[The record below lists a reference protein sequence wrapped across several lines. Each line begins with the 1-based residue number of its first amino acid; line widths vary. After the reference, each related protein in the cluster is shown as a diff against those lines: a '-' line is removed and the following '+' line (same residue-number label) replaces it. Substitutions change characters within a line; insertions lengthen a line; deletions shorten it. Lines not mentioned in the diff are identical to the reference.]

1 MLARLTIFL
10 GAFIAFAVEPLVGR
24 TLLPEFGGMASVWV
38 TCLAAFQV
46 LLVGGY
52 LYAHLLGS
60 RRQGRTGVRI
70 HLALLVLGAAWLVGV
85 GWRHT
90 FLARTIAGWGCPALG
105 TLLAVLALSGV
116 PFILLA
122 ANSSLV
128 QKLAGGEYR
137 LYAMSNLG
145 SFAGLLAY
153 PFLLEPYISVTV
165 QWHLLGGL
173 TLVYAGLLGAL
184 AGRNRETGSYHADA
198 HLIEDGEQGVMLQRG
213 VRDVVLWLSIPALTC
228 FALNAVT
235 AFLTT
240 SVTPIPLMWVYVLAL
255 YLLTYVL
262 GFSDLGSRIL
272 PVLLVLGVV
281 AVLFAAGAAT
291 TTGSGDQRFLWN
303 LAACSSVIV
312 FTLSGLHAW
321 LYKLRPNASRLTL
334 YYLCLA
340 VGGGV
345 GGVLS
350 SLVAPLVFTS
360 ALEYPLALLSLL
372 GLSLYAI
379 YTYLSNGMFPFGG
392 KDLAVRVRG
401 YLPHI
406 RWACLIACGLFA
418 VLLYHQQK
426 RLRANVYQ
434 EGRTFYGAW
443 CLSNEDIVNQYGKKY
458 PVNVFVHGGTTHGM
472 QPRDEFHRKEP
483 TVYYGPLGGG
493 LAIQSHPRYKE
504 GKPLRVALVGLG
516 IGVQAC
522 YGRPGDVYR
531 FYEICPEVMKLAEE
545 GPFDYLRI
553 CKATR
558 EMVLGD
564 ARKKLEEEDRR
575 GDEKYDV
582 ISLDVFSGDSISMY
596 LVTQEAF
603 ALYRR
608 RLKPGGI
615 LTIHITNWNVD
626 LRPVMKA
633 GAKSIGMNC
642 EIAVQPQ
649 GLFTFQAMW
658 AIMYEKRPAFPVES
672 KFIYMDDVPDVE
684 LPTDERG
691 SLVPYLMF
699 FQSDE

>member
-46 LLVGGY
+46 LLIGGY
-52 LYAHLLGS
+52 LYAHLLGARGMS
-60 RRQGRTGVRI
+60 RAGVGA
-70 HLALLVLGAAWLVGV
+70 HLLLLILGAAWLVAV
-85 GWRHT
+85 GGWHVPI
-90 FLARTIAGWGCPALG
+90 ARMIAGWGCPAFG

-153 PFLLEPYISVTV
+153 PFLLEPYVSITA

-173 TLVYAGLLGAL
+173 TLVYAGLLSVL
-184 AGRNRETGSYHADA
+184 AGRSRNEVPHLDA
-198 HLIEDGEQGVMLQRG
+198 KPSPVSDGEGLVSKPGM
-213 VRDVVLWLSIPALTC
+213 RDIVLWLLIPALTC
-228 FALNAVT
+228 FALNAIT

-240 SVTPIPLMWVYVLAL
+240 AVTPIPLMWVYVLAL
-255 YLLTYVL
+255 YLLTYVI
-262 GFSDLGSRIL
+262 GFSNLGSRVL
-272 PVLLVLGVV
+272 PALLVLGVG
-281 AVLFAAGAAT
+281 AVLFAVGASAS
-291 TTGSGDQRFLWN
+291 TGSGEQRFLWN
-303 LAACSSVIV
+303 LLACSSVIV
-312 FTLSGLHAW
+312 CTFSGLHAW
-321 LYKLRPNASRLTL
+321 LYKLRPASDRLTL

-340 VGGGV
+340 VGGGA
-345 GGVLS
+345 GGILS
-350 SLVAPLVFTS
+350 SLVAPVVFTS
-360 ALEYPLALLSLL
+360 ALEYPLALLFLL

-379 YTYLSNGMFPFGG
+379 YAYLSAGSFPFGG
-392 KDLAVRVRG
+392 EALAAQVRG
-401 YLPHI
+401 QLPRI
-406 RWACLIACGLFA
+406 RWACLMACGLFA
-418 VLLYHQQK
+418 VLLHHQHK
-426 RLRANVYQ
+426 RLRANVYR

-458 PVNVFVHGGTTHGM
+458 PVDVFVHGGTTHGM
-472 QPRDEFHRKEP
+472 QPKDEFHHKEP

-531 FYEICPEVMKLAEE
+531 FYEICPDVMKLAEE
-545 GPFDYLRI
+545 GPFDYLRS

-608 RLKPGGI
+608 RLNPGGI

-633 GAKSIGMNC
+633 GAKAIGLKC

-658 AIMYEKRPAFPVES
+658 AVMYETRPAFPAES
-672 KFIYMDDVPDVE
+672 KFLYMDDVPDVE

-699 FQSDE
+699 FQTGE